1 MRARRVAPGESRKE
15 LILDAADRLLAHF
28 GYKKMT
34 VEDIA
39 REAGIGKGTVYLHFA
54 SKEDVVLSHVDRIVR
69 PLFAKLDAIAAQDR
83 PAADRLRAMLILRV
97 MLRFDAATPFSQSL
111 SEVLSDLRA
120 GVVERRQRHF
130 AQEAKILAAVLQEG
144 QRLREFR
151 AHNSP
156 ATARVLI
163 AATNSLLPFSLST
176 AELGKRREVEAT
188 AAGIADL
195 LVTGLRN
202 HPRSR

>member
-1 MRARRVAPGESRKE
+1 MKTLRVPAGEERKE

-69 PLFAKLDAIAAQDR
+69 PLFAELDDMAAQDLS
-83 PAADRLRAMLILRV
+83 AADRLRAMLVRRV
-97 MLRFDAATPFSQSL
+97 MLRFDAAAPFTVSL

-120 GVVERRQRHF
+120 GVIERRQRHF
-130 AQEAKILAAVLQEG
+130 AREAKALAAMLQEG
-144 QRLREFR
+144 QRLGEFR
-151 AHNSP
+151 AHNAA

-195 LVTGLRN
+195 VVAGLRK
-202 HPRSR
+202 

>member
-1 MRARRVAPGESRKE
+1 MKTLRLPAGEERKE

-39 REAGIGKGTVYLHFA
+39 KEAGIGKGTVYLHFA
-54 SKEDVVLSHVDRIVR
+54 SKEEVVLAHVDRIVR
-69 PLFAKLDAIAAQDR
+69 PLFAELDAIAAQTLS
-83 PAADRLRAMLILRV
+83 AANRLRKMLVRRV
-97 MLRFDAATPFSQSL
+97 MLRFDAARPFSVSL
-111 SEVLSDLRA
+111 SEVLSDLRT

-130 AQEAKILAAVLQEG
+130 VQEAKALAAMLQEG
-144 QRLREFR
+144 QRLGEFR
-151 AHNSP
+151 AHNVR
-156 ATARVLI
+156 ATASVLI

-176 AELGKRREVEAT
+176 EELGKRREVEAT

-195 LVTGLRN
+195 LIAGLRK
-202 HPRSR
+202 H

>member
-1 MRARRVAPGESRKE
+1 MRTARVANGVDRRE
-15 LILDAADRLLAHF
+15 LILDAADRLLVRF

-34 VEDIA
+34 VDDIA
-39 REAGIGKGTVYLHFA
+39 KEAGIGKGTVYLHFA
-54 SKEDVVLSHVDRIVR
+54 SKEEVVLSHVDRIVR
-69 PLFAKLDAIAAQDR
+69 PLFAELDAIAARDVS
-83 PAADRLRAMLILRV
+83 AAERLRMMLLCRV
-97 MLRFDAATPFSQSL
+97 MLRFDAATPFSQSI

-120 GVVERRQRHF
+120 GVIERRQRHF
-130 AQEAKILAAVLQEG
+130 VQEAKALAAMLQEG

-151 AHNSP
+151 AHNAA

-188 AAGIADL
+188 AGGIADL
-195 LVTGLRN
+195 LVAGLRN
-202 HPRSR
+202 D

>member
-1 MRARRVAPGESRKE
+1 MRTSRVAPGESRKE

-39 REAGIGKGTVYLHFA
+39 KEAGIGKGTVYLHFA

-69 PLFAKLDAIAAQDR
+69 PLFAELDAIAAEDL
-83 PAADRLRAMLILRV
+83 PAADRLRAMLVRRV
-97 MLRFDAATPFSQSL
+97 MLRFDAATPFTVSL

-130 AQEAKILAAVLQEG
+130 AREAKALTAMLQEG
-144 QRLREFR
+144 QRLGEFR
-151 AHNSP
+151 AHNAA

-195 LVTGLRN
+195 VVAGLRT
-202 HPRSR
+202 

>member
-1 MRARRVAPGESRKE
+1 MKTLRVPAGEERKE

-69 PLFAKLDAIAAQDR
+69 PLFAELDAIAAQDL
-83 PAADRLRAMLILRV
+83 PAADRLRAMLVRRV
-97 MLRFDAATPFSQSL
+97 MLRFDAAAPFTVSL

-120 GVVERRQRHF
+120 GVIERRQRHF
-130 AQEAKILAAVLQEG
+130 AREAKALAAMLQEG
-144 QRLREFR
+144 QRLGEFR
-151 AHNSP
+151 PHNAA

-195 LVTGLRN
+195 VVAGLRK
-202 HPRSR
+202 

>member
-1 MRARRVAPGESRKE
+1 MKTLRVPAGEERKE

-69 PLFAKLDAIAAQDR
+69 PLFAELDDMAAQDLS
-83 PAADRLRAMLILRV
+83 AADRLRAMLVRRV
-97 MLRFDAATPFSQSL
+97 MLRFDAAAPFTVSL

-120 GVVERRQRHF
+120 GVIERRQRHF
-130 AQEAKILAAVLQEG
+130 AREAKALAAMLQEG
-144 QRLREFR
+144 QRLGEFR
-151 AHNSP
+151 AHNAA
-156 ATARVLI
+156 ATARLLI

-195 LVTGLRN
+195 VVAGLRK
-202 HPRSR
+202 